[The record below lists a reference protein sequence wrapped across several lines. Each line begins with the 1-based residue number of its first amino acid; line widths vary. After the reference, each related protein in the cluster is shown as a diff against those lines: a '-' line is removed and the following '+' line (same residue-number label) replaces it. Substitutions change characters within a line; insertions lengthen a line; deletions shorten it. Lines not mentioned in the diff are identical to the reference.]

1 MTARDDQKQA
11 TRLAILASASA
22 LLRSNGIHTTSVAQ
36 VMKGA
41 GLTVGGFYAHFDSKE
56 ALFLQVMR
64 QSMRSNWTRLLLQP
78 RDAQA
83 DPLRVFI
90 ERYLSPQH
98 RDAEAEGCPLP
109 MAAAEVIREGE
120 PYRAVL
126 ADELG
131 FLVDSL
137 AALLGG
143 SPQDRRK
150 ALGLVALLYG
160 ALTLSRAVRDTPLSA
175 ELLDAARAFAAE
187 SLPAAPRPRRRA

>member
-1 MTARDDQKQA
+1 
-11 TRLAILASASA
+11 
-22 LLRSNGIHTTSVAQ
+22 
-36 VMKGA
+36 MKGA

-64 QSMRSNWTRLLLQP
+64 QSLRSSWTRLLLQP
-78 RDAQA
+78 RDAA
-83 DPLRVFI
+83 DPDPLRALI
-90 ERYLSPQH
+90 DHYLSTQH

-109 MAAAEVIREGE
+109 MTAAEVIREGE

-143 SPQDRRK
+143 TPQDRRR
-150 ALGLVALLYG
+150 ALALIALLYG

-175 ELLDAARAFAAE
+175 ELLDAARTLALDT
-187 SLPAAPRPRRRA
+187 LPPKRGSGGASPSRRRYTKP